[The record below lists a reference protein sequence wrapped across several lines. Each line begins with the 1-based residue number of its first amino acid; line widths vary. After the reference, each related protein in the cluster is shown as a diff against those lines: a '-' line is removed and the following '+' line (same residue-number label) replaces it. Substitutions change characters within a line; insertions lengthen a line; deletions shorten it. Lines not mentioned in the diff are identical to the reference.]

1 MVSGFNSIL
10 SSTKLCVRAFE
21 LKENYLLIL
30 LTMSELC
37 SSQDWK
43 AQLKLPAAD
52 TRFKTEVCETESK
65 SSVCFSETLQE

>member
-1 MVSGFNSIL
+1 MCG
-10 SSTKLCVRAFE
+10 AFD

-65 SSVCFSETLQE
+65 SSVCFSDLAGMIVSEAS

>member
-1 MVSGFNSIL
+1 VW
-10 SSTKLCVRAFE
+10 RAFD

-65 SSVCFSETLQE
+65 SFLRDLAGMIVSKAS

>member
-1 MVSGFNSIL
+1 
-10 SSTKLCVRAFE
+10 
-21 LKENYLLIL
+21 
-30 LTMSELC
+30 MSELC

-65 SSVCFSETLQE
+65 SSVCFLDLAGMIVSEAS